1 MVFIHL
7 PVRSSLNLEKPNAF
21 GFEQNDGMNKVT
33 KVVMIFQIP
42 LIPLLLS
49 MYRMTKY
56 DF

>member
-7 PVRSSLNLEKPNAF
+7 PVRSSLNMEKPNAF